1 MNESKLTSLISR
13 ISPWLAPAP
22 TAYLVGAATIKH
34 LAWPLPIA
42 LIAATIIECLG
53 LTTVATALELREY
66 NLTKRKSDPVAPFT
80 LAAFMAGSYLVV
92 AIGLT
97 VVLDIVPV
105 LAVYAPAVF
114 PLLSLAGV
122 TVIALRND
130 HHRRLTPIL
139 EEKRKRLE
147 ANLQRE
153 EARRKR
159 DEKKKAKPQNT
170 ATVKQLAPVLPVAT
184 LSPRQIAQVEQV
196 LAVYS
201 TNEVARLDDLQEGE
215 LICSPSV
222 ASRARTLA
230 VSGGYLEKT
239 AIGYAPN
246 GRVL

>member
-1 MNESKLTSLISR
+1 MTESKITSLISR
-13 ISPWLAPAP
+13 LSPWLAPAP
-22 TAYLVGAATIKH
+22 TAYLVGRATMQH
-34 LAWPLPIA
+34 LGWPFLVA
-42 LIAATIIECLG
+42 FIAAIIIECLG
-53 LTTVATALELREY
+53 LTTVATTLELREY

-97 VVLDIVPV
+97 VMLDIAPV
-105 LAVYAPAVF
+105 LSVYAPAIF

-130 HHRRLTPIL
+130 HQRRLTPIL

-153 EARRKR
+153 EARRRR

-170 ATVKQLAPVLPVAT
+170 VTVEQLAPVLPVAT
-184 LSPRQIAQVEQV
+184 LSPRQIAQVERV

-201 TNEVARLDDLQEGE
+201 TNEAARLDDLQEGE

-222 ASRARTLA
+222 ASRARSLA

-239 AIGYAPN
+239 ATGYARN
-246 GRVL
+246 GRAL